1 MLVGKIKEIPGVL
14 TQGVTIEETKDNLMD
29 ALNVSLNAMQS
40 EIIEN
45 QVLEEVLLFAW
56 RAFLIL
62 SHRKLQS
69 RDIRYIHNF
78 IQSNMQTA

>member
-45 QVLEEVLLFAW
+45 QVLEEVLLFA
-56 RAFLIL
+56 
-62 SHRKLQS
+62 
-69 RDIRYIHNF
+69 
-78 IQSNMQTA
+78 